1 MHTTRVQLV
10 REITRVEK
18 LRERY
23 EAVRDLPHIDVEP
36 VLKLLDDSLHKAAEA
51 VEGSDPAAQ
60 LAALRELLAHPDTKN
75 KSSTRKKTES
85 RWR

>member
-1 MHTTRVQLV
+1 M
-10 REITRVEK
+10 
-18 LRERY
+18 
-23 EAVRDLPHIDVEP
+23 DVEP

-60 LAALRELLAHPDTKN
+60 LAALRELLAHPDPRTKG
-75 KSSTRKKTES
+75 SMRKKTES

>member
-1 MHTTRVQLV
+1 MPNTRVQLV

-36 VLKLLDDSLHKAAEA
+36 VLKLLDASLSKAAEA
-51 VEGSDPAAQ
+51 VEGTDPAAQ
-60 LAALRELLAHPDTKN
+60 LAALRELLAHPDTRTKG
-75 KSSTRKKTES
+75 SMRKKTES